1 MVVQC
6 AFRNCTNKPNRWST
20 QSFHQFPTRDPER
33 TKLWLVAGGLDIKT
47 PAETARN
54 WKICS
59 DHFRPDDFEKPS
71 NLKSKASLKSNAVP
85 SVFSDAPTA
94 TGEQVITFGR
104 LLYAASE
111 KKWIVNE
118 SKLMQLFTTCQQC
131 GVLIEEEDK
140 KVTTSGTRIHIKWS
154 CMKGHSG
161 EWESCSQLRRNG
173 CKPTL
178 LHSRHCRTTY

>member
-1 MVVQC
+1 MLVIKLTLHRMNHRGTTFSAAAEFYFAPVSFVTESRPKNVNRGAWDRSAIERVGNMVVQC

-94 TGEQVITFGR
+94 TGGQVITFGR
-104 LLYAASE
+104 LL
-111 KKWIVNE
+111 
-118 SKLMQLFTTCQQC
+118 
-131 GVLIEEEDK
+131 
-140 KVTTSGTRIHIKWS
+140 
-154 CMKGHSG
+154 
-161 EWESCSQLRRNG
+161 
-173 CKPTL
+173 
-178 LHSRHCRTTY
+178 